1 VREEGTSVH
10 RVLFFGAVRASSIQE
25 VRGSRRNARYE
36 RHKKELCS
44 FFAFSYYTELL
55 VPWQRCCSCYVLHA
69 PVRVRLRMPQNGMA
83 LRSSCLSHRNF
94 AGYRPYVVPTFAWAY
109 PGTVADSFSE
119 FGWGLA
125 SPQFHKQPGMPTSCE
140 FAHFPWHHI

>member
-44 FFAFSYYTELL
+44 FFAFSYHTWEE
-55 VPWQRCCSCYVLHA
+55 
-69 PVRVRLRMPQNGMA
+69 VRYLGGSA
-83 LRSSCLSHRNF
+83 LRVGVPPVASRPQVPIKKQILRCAACAICTALTPMRATTFWANAVPQTLRKGLNSKQVKCKPERNF
-94 AGYRPYVVPTFAWAY
+94 SV
-109 PGTVADSFSE
+109 
-119 FGWGLA
+119 LA
-125 SPQFHKQPGMPTSCE
+125 P
-140 FAHFPWHHI
+140 